1 MTEIERS
8 FLAAKGFNTDLVQ
21 FLPLYDV
28 IISNM
33 YVCSK
38 TVLSAWILCTKN
50 CNLWRPDQP
59 NEKSLFVELK

>member
-21 FLPLYDV
+21 FLPLYV

-38 TVLSAWILCTKN
+38 TVLSA
-50 CNLWRPDQP
+50 
-59 NEKSLFVELK
+59 